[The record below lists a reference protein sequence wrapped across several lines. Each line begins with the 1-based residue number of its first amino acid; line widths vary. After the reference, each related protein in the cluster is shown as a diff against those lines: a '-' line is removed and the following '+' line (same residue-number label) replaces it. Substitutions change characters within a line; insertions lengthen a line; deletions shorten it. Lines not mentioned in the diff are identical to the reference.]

1 MPAKTALTPAQQRA
15 DAWRIAITASPC
27 MTRPLHLDENVAVC
41 EIALD
46 TDDLG
51 LLNIYLEND
60 QDHQRSDASGF
71 S

>member
-1 MPAKTALTPAQQRA
+1 
-15 DAWRIAITASPC
+15 